1 MEQNLYICFNKNIKV
16 MGALELK
23 AELHEYINQ
32 GDEKFIKMF
41 YEMAKAYT
49 EQLQQ
54 DKLMAKSEA
63 DIKAGSIYNLDET
76 QKIINSWNA

>member
-1 MEQNLYICFNKNIKV
+1 MEQNLYICYNKNTIV

-23 AELHEYINQ
+23 EELHEYINQ

-41 YEMAKAYT
+41 YEMAKAYI

-54 DKLMAKSEA
+54 DKLIAETEE
-63 DIKAGSIYNLDET
+63 DIKAGRVYNLDET